1 MCVVC
6 YVQARR
12 RTGCRED
19 FLYPERL
26 KAKKSPSLPSLK
38 DADDT
43 SGPLVPTG
51 PTEFK
56 PSKQISPE
64 LMQKLLELDKARKD
78 ANDNRPLNGNIVSSI
93 IQSKSDP
100 NQPQEEDAKA
110 IIPAGYQTLPASLVR
125 GNLRS
130 KSARTYTSS
139 KYGPSPANSHQ
150 PKSQPSSPTMTRK
163 MNFDKNQDIGNDDGS
178 SQKNENVFSRLT
190 SNLGNDS
197 DPDV

>member
-1 MCVVC
+1 MC
-6 YVQARR
+6 VQARR

-19 FLYPERL
+19 FLYPERV

-38 DADDT
+38 DDDDT

-51 PTEFK
+51 ATEFK
-56 PSKQISPE
+56 ASKQISPE

-78 ANDNRPLNGNIVSSI
+78 ANDNRAINGNVMSSI
-93 IQSKSDP
+93 IQSISDTS
-100 NQPQEEDAKA
+100 QSQEVDGKA

-130 KSARTYTSS
+130 KSARTYQSS
-139 KYGPSPANSHQ
+139 KYGPSSAISQQ
-150 PKSQPSSPTMTRK
+150 PKSQPSSPTMSRK
-163 MNFDKNQDIGNDDGS
+163 MNLDKNQDIGNDDGG